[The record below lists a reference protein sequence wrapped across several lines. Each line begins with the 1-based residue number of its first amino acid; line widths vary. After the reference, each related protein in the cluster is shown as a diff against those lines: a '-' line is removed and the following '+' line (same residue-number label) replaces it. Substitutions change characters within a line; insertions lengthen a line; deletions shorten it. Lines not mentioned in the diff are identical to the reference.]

1 MPQIRRTV
9 LHAVVVVETVGS
21 IAEHNSTV
29 TWTGNALKEAH
40 RFIRN
45 GSVSIRVTDDEN
57 NTVGFAGHGAPVSEE
72 SREIL
77 NDYFE
82 SADSANPPE

>member
-9 LHAVVVVETVGS
+9 LHAVVVVETNGS
-21 IAEHNSTV
+21 IAEHKSTV

-45 GSVSIRVTDDEN
+45 GSVSIRVTDDN
-57 NTVGFAGHGAPVSEE
+57 SNTIGFAGHGEPQSEE

-77 NDYFE
+77 NDYFD
-82 SADSANPPE
+82 STDSANSPE